1 MPYSQR
7 TRTERQISVARV
19 ALAAFT
25 LFAILLDLDVGGHH
39 AEAVYPLVVGF
50 VVYSVVVA
58 LLVPRAS
65 LYLSRLQIVT
75 HVIDIAGFSAF
86 IYLTEG
92 ATSLFY
98 VFFVFTLIAATLR
111 WQWRGTLVTAA
122 FTLVAFLGFG
132 ILNQQLRHDP
142 DFDLGR
148 LVVGIVY
155 LAVVAWLLAF
165 LGMHEARLR
174 REVGQLA
181 IWSRE
186 VGLDDTLGAPRS
198 RWLAHAANTMGARR
212 VVFAWEDEEEPWLQ
226 IALWE
231 DGHTA
236 LSRAAPDEFSPLVA
250 PDLEDAVFM
259 CADARG
265 GPAAVTMHG
274 TEEHLQRRRG
284 PLIHQAFADRFEMG
298 TVISAPVGVEAGTAR
313 LFFLDKPRI
322 SSDDLTLA
330 NIVAGGVTLLTVD
343 SHLRM
348 RLRDSAIFEERVR
361 LARDLHDG
369 VLQSLAGAAL
379 QLETARRLLA
389 DDPPAARKII
399 ESVQGSLAQEQ
410 RDLRQFVDAL
420 RPERVRES
428 AATPD
433 LRRRLLE
440 VRDSVSGQWGL
451 EVEVLLEEDPEQEPG
466 TTSTSADD
474 LAFDIALIVHEG
486 LVNSARHAEGTRA
499 WATVRY
505 TSDSVEIVLGD
516 DGHGFAFLGR
526 LDRAALRDL
535 EMGPRTLMQ
544 RVEARGGT
552 LTVDSSAKGS
562 RIEIILP
569 DDAHMPGLRRVV

>member
-7 TRTERQISVARV
+7 TRTERQISFARLT
-19 ALAAFT
+19 LAGFSLLAM
-25 LFAILLDLDVGGHH
+25 LLDSDEVGHH
-39 AEAVYPLVVGF
+39 ADTVYPLVVGF
-50 VVYSVVVA
+50 VVYSFVVV
-58 LLVPRAS
+58 LLVPRAT

-75 HVIDIAGFSAF
+75 HAIDIVGFSAF

-98 VFFVFTLIAATLR
+98 VYFVFTLVAATLR

-122 FTLVAFLGFG
+122 FTLVAFFGFAL
-132 ILNQQLRHDP
+132 LNVQMQHDP
-142 DFDLGR
+142 GFDLGR
-148 LVVGIVY
+148 LVIGIVY
-155 LAVVAWLLAF
+155 LAIVAWLLAF
-165 LGMHEARLR
+165 LGIHEARLR

-181 IWSRE
+181 IWSRD
-186 VGLDDTLGAPRS
+186 VGLDDALGAPRS
-198 RWLAHAANTMGARR
+198 RWLARAANTMGVRR

-265 GPAAVTMHG
+265 GPAAVTLYG
-274 TEEHLQRRRG
+274 TEDHLQRRRG
-284 PLIHQAFADRFEMG
+284 PPIHRAFADKFEMG
-298 TVISAPVGVEAGTAR
+298 TVISAPVGAEAGTAR
-313 LFFLDKPRI
+313 LFFLDRPRI
-322 SSDDLTLA
+322 SSDDLALA

-343 SHLRM
+343 SHLR
-348 RLRDSAIFEERVR
+348 LRVRESAVFEERVR

-399 ESVQGSLAQEQ
+399 ENVQGFLAQEQ
-410 RDLRQFVDAL
+410 RDLRRFVDAL
-420 RPERVRES
+420 RPERVRER
-428 AATPD
+428 ATTD
-433 LRRRLLE
+433 LRRRLVE
-440 VRDSVSGQWGL
+440 VRDRVSGQWGL
-451 EVEVLLEEDPEQEPG
+451 DVEVLLEEGLEQESG
-466 TTSTSADD
+466 TTSISADD
-474 LAFDIALIVHEG
+474 LASDIALIVREG

-505 TSDSVEIVLGD
+505 TSDTVEIVLGD

-535 EMGPRTLMQ
+535 EMGPRSLMQ

-552 LTVDSSAKGS
+552 LTVDSSARGS

-569 DDAHMPGLRRVV
+569 ADAHTAGLRKAV